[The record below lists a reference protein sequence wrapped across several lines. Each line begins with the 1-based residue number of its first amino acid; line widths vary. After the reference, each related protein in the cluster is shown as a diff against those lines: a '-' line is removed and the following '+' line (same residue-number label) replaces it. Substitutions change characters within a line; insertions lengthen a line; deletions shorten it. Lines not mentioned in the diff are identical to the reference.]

1 MRAVIQRVNRASV
14 SVADETTGSIERGLC
29 LLIGI
34 THDDTQDDLNYIVDK
49 TLNMRIFPE
58 ESGDSGFDQ
67 SVQDVAGGILLVSQF
82 TLYASTRKGRRPGFM
97 DAARPEQA
105 EPMFNELVDSI
116 KLNSGLRV
124 ETGVFGASMKVEIEN
139 AGPVTI
145 ILDSEDRHTP
155 RRSESSSTIPP
166 DQLLR

>member
-14 SVADETTGSIERGLC
+14 SVAGQTTGSIERGLC

-34 THDDTQDDLNYIVDK
+34 THDDTQDDLKYIVEK

-58 ESGDSGFDQ
+58 ESGNSGFDQ
-67 SVQDVAGGILLVSQF
+67 SVQDIAGGILLVSQF
-82 TLYASTRKGRRPGFM
+82 TLYANTRKGRRPGFT

-105 EPMFNELVDSI
+105 EQMFNDLFESFKI
-116 KLNSGLRV
+116 NSSLRV
-124 ETGVFGASMKVEIEN
+124 ETGVFGASMQVEIEN

-145 ILDSEDRHTP
+145 ILDSEDGNTP
-155 RRSESSSTIPP
+155 RRS
-166 DQLLR
+166 

>member
-14 SVADETTGSIERGLC
+14 AVSGEVTGTIDRGLC

-34 THDDTQDDLNYIVDK
+34 THDDTDDDLKYIVDK

-67 SVQDVAGGILLVSQF
+67 SVMDIGGGLLLVSQF
-82 TLYASTRKGRRPGFM
+82 TLYATTRKGRRPGFT

-105 EPMFNELVDSI
+105 EPMFDQLVDSFR
-116 KLNSGLRV
+116 LNSGLRV
-124 ETGVFGASMKVEIEN
+124 ETGVFGASMNVEIEN

-145 ILDSEDRHTP
+145 ILDSSDRNTP
-155 RRSESSSTIPP
+155 RKG
-166 DQLLR
+166 

>member
-14 SVADETTGSIERGLC
+14 SVSGELMGLIDHGLC

-34 THDDTQDDLNYIVDK
+34 KHDDTEDDLKYIVDK

-67 SVQDVAGGILLVSQF
+67 SVLDVGGGLLLVSQF
-82 TLYASTRKGRRPGFM
+82 TLYATTRKGRRPGFIE
-97 DAARPEQA
+97 AARPEQA
-105 EPMFNELVDSI
+105 GLMFDQLVESFR
-116 KLNSGLRV
+116 LSSGLRV
-124 ETGVFGASMKVEIEN
+124 ETGVFGASMKVDIEN

-145 ILDSEDRHTP
+145 ILDSEDRNTP
-155 RRSESSSTIPP
+155 RRSE
-166 DQLLR
+166 

>member
-14 SVADETTGSIERGLC
+14 TVSGEITGSIERGLC

-34 THDDTQDDLNYIVDK
+34 THEDTADDMKYIVDK

-67 SVQDVAGGILLVSQF
+67 SVIDIEGGLLLISQF
-82 TLYASTRKGRRPGFM
+82 TLYASTRKGRRPGFT

-105 EPMFNELVDSI
+105 EPMFKELVDSFRM
-116 KLNSGLRV
+116 NSGLNV
-124 ETGVFGASMKVEIEN
+124 QTGVFGASMNVEIEN

-145 ILDSEDRHTP
+145 ILDSEERNTP
-155 RRSESSSTIPP
+155 RRG
-166 DQLLR
+166 

>member
-1 MRAVIQRVNRASV
+1 
-14 SVADETTGSIERGLC
+14 
-29 LLIGI
+29 
-34 THDDTQDDLNYIVDK
+34 
-49 TLNMRIFPE
+49 MRIFAE

-105 EPMFNELVDSI
+105 EPMFNELVDLF
-116 KLNSGLRV
+116 KLNGGLRV

-145 ILDSEDRHTP
+145 ILESEDRHTP

>member
-1 MRAVIQRVNRASV
+1 
-14 SVADETTGSIERGLC
+14 
-29 LLIGI
+29 
-34 THDDTQDDLNYIVDK
+34 
-49 TLNMRIFPE
+49 TLNMRIFAE

-105 EPMFNELVDSI
+105 EPMFNELVDLF
-116 KLNSGLRV
+116 KLNGGLRV

>member
-14 SVADETTGSIERGLC
+14 SVSGETKGSIERGLC

-34 THDDTQDDLNYIVDK
+34 THDETEEDLQYIVDK
-49 TLNMRIFPE
+49 TLNMRIFPD

-67 SVQDVAGGILLVSQF
+67 SVKDVEGGLLLVSQF
-82 TLYASTRKGRRPGFM
+82 TLYASTRKGRRPGFT

-105 EPMFNELVDSI
+105 EPMFNQIVDSF
-116 KLNSGLRV
+116 KLHSGLRV
-124 ETGVFGASMKVEIEN
+124 ESGVFGASMKVEIEN

-145 ILDSEDRHTP
+145 VLDSAERNTP
-155 RRSESSSTIPP
+155 RRA
-166 DQLLR
+166 